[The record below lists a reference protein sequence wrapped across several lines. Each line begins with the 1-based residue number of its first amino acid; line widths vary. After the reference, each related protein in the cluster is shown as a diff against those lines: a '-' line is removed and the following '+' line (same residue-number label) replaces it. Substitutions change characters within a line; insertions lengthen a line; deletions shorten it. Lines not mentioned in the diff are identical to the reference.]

1 MSLLNSPADLAQ
13 DRRARVASVLQ
24 RYGVLVALALL
35 LLFGALRYPGFL
47 GAYNVF
53 TVLGYNSMFGLI
65 ALGMTFVIITGGIDL
80 SVGSVAAFASVIG
93 ALLSPHGL
101 WPALLGA
108 VAAATLLGLINGLL
122 IAYARIL
129 PFITTLAML
138 LAARGLALL
147 FAGNQS
153 VSVDYDHGFTAL
165 GQGNLGGVPYTA
177 ILLGVAYIV
186 GALVLRSTPFGR
198 HVLAVG
204 GNEEAAR
211 LMGLNVERVKVL
223 VYTLSGA
230 MAGLAGVILASQF
243 GAGQPTEGL
252 GWELTAIASV
262 VVGGTLL
269 TGGLGSV
276 GSTLVGVLLLGIIFN
291 ILNFENGRGTISLS
305 AYWQS
310 VIRGAFL
317 LLVVVL
323 QNQLTQRKG
332 RRT

>member
-1 MSLLNSPADLAQ
+1 MTTATSTPPASLT
-13 DRRARVASVLQ
+13 RRARWASLLQ
-24 RYGVLVALALL
+24 RYGVLAALALL
-35 LLFGALRYPGFL
+35 VIFGALRYEGFL
-47 GAYNVF
+47 SVYNVS
-53 TVLGYNSMFGLI
+53 TVLSYNSMFGLI
-65 ALGMTFVIITGGIDL
+65 ALGMTFVIISGGIDL
-80 SVGSVAAFASVIG
+80 SVGSVAAFASVIA
-93 ALLSPHGL
+93 ALLSPFGL

-108 VAAATLLGLINGLL
+108 VAAAAILGLINGLL

-153 VSVDYDHGFTAL
+153 VSVDYERNFTTF
-165 GQGNLGGVPYTA
+165 GQGNLLGVPYTA
-177 ILLGVAYIV
+177 LVLFAAFAL
-186 GALVLRSTPFGR
+186 GALILRSSTFGR

-211 LMGLNVERVKVL
+211 LMGLNVERIKVL

-230 MAGLAGVILASQF
+230 LAGLAGVILASQF

-252 GWELTAIASV
+252 GWELTAIAAV

-276 GSTLVGVLLLGIIFN
+276 GSSLVGVLLLGIIFN

-323 QNQLTQRKG
+323 QNQLT
-332 RRT
+332 RRRS

>member
-1 MSLLNSPADLAQ
+1 MTTTPASRRLATQLRTAQLLQ
-13 DRRARVASVLQ
+13 Q
-24 RYGVLVALALL
+24 YGVLIALALL
-35 LLFGALRYPGFL
+35 ILFGALRYDGFMTR
-47 GAYNVF
+47 YNVF

-65 ALGMTFVIITGGIDL
+65 ALGMTFVIMAGGIDL
-80 SVGSVAAFASVIG
+80 SVGSVAAFASVVA

-108 VAAATLLGLINGLL
+108 VAAATVLGLINGLI
-122 IAYARIL
+122 IAHLKIL

-138 LAARGLALL
+138 LAARGLALML
-147 FAGNQS
+147 AHNES
-153 VSVDYDHGFTAL
+153 VSADFDHGFTAF

-177 ILLGVAYIV
+177 IVLFVAFAV
-186 GALVLRSTPFGR
+186 GMVALRLTRFGR
-198 HVLAVG
+198 HVLATG
-204 GNEEAAR
+204 GNEEASR
-211 LMGLNVERVKVL
+211 LMGLPVERTL
-223 VYTLSGA
+223 VCVYVLSGA
-230 MAGLAGVILASQF
+230 LAGLAGVILASQF

-252 GWELTAIASV
+252 GWELTAIAAV

-269 TGGLGSV
+269 TGGSGSV

-317 LLVVVL
+317 LVVVIL
-323 QNQLTQRKG
+323 QNRLTRG
-332 RRT
+332 RQA